1 MRSWSS
7 VLLLTAILTV
17 SASGQKAVGAET
29 AAAQSAANPAANSD
43 NATPATREDIARLF
57 KVMRLHEQMQ
67 GTMRL
72 IMAQQQKMMR
82 ETIKQ
87 RVPEIT
93 EEQLAKIEAMTKDA
107 VKDLP
112 LEGMLED
119 SMPVYQKH
127 LTKGDVD
134 AMSRFY
140 ATPTGQKLLRE
151 QPAIA
156 GESMQAMSPRMQKAM
171 GAMMD
176 RITATAKEEAEK
188 EKSSPAE

>member
-1 MRSWSS
+1 MKSRLYF
-7 VLLLTAILTV
+7 VLLLTTVFTV
-17 SASGQKAVGAET
+17 SAAGQKVAADAAST
-29 AAAQSAANPAANSD
+29 A
-43 NATPATREDIARLF
+43 PATREDILRLF

-67 GTMRL
+67 TTMQL

-93 EEQLAKIEAMTKDA
+93 DDQLAKIEATSKEA

-112 LEGMLED
+112 LDGMLDD
-119 SMPVYQKH
+119 SIPVYQKH

-140 ATPTGQKLLRE
+140 STPTGQKLLRE

-171 GAMMD
+171 GEMMD
-176 RITATAKEEAEK
+176 RITRMAQDEAEK
-188 EKSSPAE
+188 EKSPPAEKPEQHKN

>member
-1 MRSWSS
+1 
-7 VLLLTAILTV
+7 VFTV
-17 SASGQKAVGAET
+17 SAAGQK
-29 AAAQSAANPAANSD
+29 SAATD
-43 NATPATREDIARLF
+43 ATATAPATREDILRLF

-67 GTMRL
+67 ATMQL
-72 IMAQQQKMMR
+72 VIAQQQKIMR

-93 EEQLAKIEAMTKDA
+93 DEQLAKIEARSKEA
-107 VKDLP
+107 IKDLP
-112 LEGMLED
+112 LDGMLDD
-119 SMPVYQKH
+119 SIPVYQKH

-140 ATPTGQKLLRE
+140 STPTGQKLLRE

-171 GAMMD
+171 GEMMN
-176 RITATAKEEAEK
+176 RVESMAKEEAGK
-188 EKSSPAE
+188 ERSAPAAKPEQRKN